1 MDRIQPRLKLLLLS
15 KGVMAVGSWVFT
27 WLILQVCAVISTT
40 SVALLLLTK
49 MDLTVARVFEP
60 DLLLWLPNKHISL
73 QIGIFAVLR
82 VLAVRIPPHVVFV
95 SELGRLLGL
104 VCALILISRVVK
116 NITLIGTA
124 FWTVTQLLL
133 LLMLLLL
140 VLLIT
145 TALQHVV

>member
-27 WLILQVCAVISTT
+27 WLILKVRAVISTT

-60 DLLLWLPNKHISL
+60 DLLLWLPYEHISL
-73 QIGIFAVLR
+73 KVRIFAVLR
-82 VLAVRIPPHVVFV
+82 VLPVRIPPHIVFV

-104 VCALILISRVVK
+104 ICALILVSCVVK

-124 FWTVTQLLL
+124 FWTVT
-133 LLMLLLL
+133 
-140 VLLIT
+140 
-145 TALQHVV
+145 